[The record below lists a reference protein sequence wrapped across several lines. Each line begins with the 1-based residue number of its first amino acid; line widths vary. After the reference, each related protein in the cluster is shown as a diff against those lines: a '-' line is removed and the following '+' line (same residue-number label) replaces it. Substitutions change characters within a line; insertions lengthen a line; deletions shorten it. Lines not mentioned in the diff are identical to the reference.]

1 MSNTVTVK
9 GKDEIYVIAE
19 PTSSLGKKSVTVT
32 AKSVTVKVES
42 TSSASAIEIVSL

>member
-1 MSNTVTVK
+1 VSNTVTVK

-19 PTSSLGKKSVTVT
+19 PTSSLGKKSVVATG
-32 AKSVTVKVES
+32 KSVAVKVES

>member
-19 PTSSLGKKSVTVT
+19 PTSLLGKKSVVATGKY
-32 AKSVTVKVES
+32 AAVKVES